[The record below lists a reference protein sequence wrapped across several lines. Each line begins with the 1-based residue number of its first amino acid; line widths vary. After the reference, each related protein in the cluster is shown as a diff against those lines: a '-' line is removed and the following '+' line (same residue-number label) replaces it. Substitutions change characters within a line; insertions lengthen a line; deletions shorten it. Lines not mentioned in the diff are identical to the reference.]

1 MGSIL
6 GGLFNRQYTI
16 GELMNIDASR
26 QEKSKL
32 CKVSFEKA
40 YHELKKENL
49 FDKFKSFFKGKSSI
63 NVYYLILKFSVISE
77 TGNKYKVF
85 IKLNP
90 DFSTNNWESNK
101 VKIYCS
107 CADFKYRSAYTLDG
121 RGSLFKTTKISA
133 ALGSAVNEAPK
144 KLGTTLLCKHSYAAL
159 VWLMN
164 NYRSVMKS
172 I

>member
-1 MGSIL
+1 MKL
-6 GGLFNRQYTI
+6 KLFVFMSLLLSFMTDYAQTTP
-16 GELMNIDASR
+16 
-26 QEKSKL
+26 KSQL
-32 CKVSFEKA
+32 
-40 YHELKKENL
+40 
-49 FDKFKSFFKGKSSI
+49 
-63 NVYYLILKFSVISE
+63 
-77 TGNKYKVF
+77 
-85 IKLNP
+85 
-90 DFSTNNWESNK
+90 
-101 VKIYCS
+101 IYCS
-107 CADFKYRSAYTLDG
+107 CADFKYRSAYTLDS